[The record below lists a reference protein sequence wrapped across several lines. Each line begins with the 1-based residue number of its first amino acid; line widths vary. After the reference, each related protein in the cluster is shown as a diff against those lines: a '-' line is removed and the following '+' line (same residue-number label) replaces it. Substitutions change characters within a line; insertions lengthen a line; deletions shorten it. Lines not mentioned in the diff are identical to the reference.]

1 MLRSLFPTIC
11 GNYAVPLA
19 KELAGGTSTGPL
31 LMELPVLLLTNGVLL
46 PNAKLKVPVKSKTN
60 LATLDRFIVNKGIPG
75 KSLVLVAYR
84 VEKEKKVFE
93 TGTVALVEQVV
104 CWSYNNFVQY
114 TIHLVGVSRAKIE
127 KFAIPI
133 STVQQL
139 YAIEGEIS
147 AELRKEFLNR
157 VRELSLSL
165 SFDRIEDSFTLKK
178 FLNEDR
184 MEDLADYCVSL
195 VNDVPYPSL
204 LNYLATLEIP
214 KRVKLANDWLKDHL
228 KTISTIG
235 SRDVRIEQPYLPRGV
250 RQIPHKPAKNNI
262 DELESKLQNAGLP
275 DNVKDRVWAEFE
287 RLKGMGPNSS
297 EQHVLTSYL
306 ELVASLPW
314 NKSTPESIDI
324 KKAREL
330 LDASHSGMEDVKKR
344 VLEFLA
350 ITGPI
355 LCFAGPPG
363 IGKTSIAKAIAQSL
377 GRNFERIS
385 LGGIRD
391 ESDIRGHRRT
401 YVAAMCGR
409 IIQAMKH
416 AGSNNPLIL
425 LDEVDKL
432 FSGLHGS
439 PSAALLEVL
448 DPEQNNSFT
457 DHYLNLPFDLSN
469 VLFIA
474 TANDL
479 SKIEGPLADRME
491 IIEMTGYSTNEKIE
505 IAERHL
511 IPRQLLQHGICPDH
525 LRIQTDA
532 LRVMVEDYTR
542 ESGVRQLERAI
553 AATCRFV
560 ALRIAESVR
569 DENEVDSMMNT
580 ELPIIVTAH
589 KCREILGK
597 ERFSS
602 LDLVEQMGKFRIG
615 TCFGLAW
622 TPFGGELMVIEAN
635 RCAGKG
641 KTVMTGKLGD
651 VLRES
656 VDVARTWIRANA
668 VRLSADNLEGSDI
681 HVHLPSGAVGKDG
694 PSAGCALV
702 AALFSLASGRLV
714 RADTAVT
721 GEISL
726 TGHILPVGGIKEKV
740 LGAHRAGLRRVILPL
755 ANQTDVEHIDKAI
768 KEEMDILFSSDID
781 DLLQKIMESDNTVN
795 VLSKL

>member
-1 MLRSLFPTIC
+1 
-11 GNYAVPLA
+11 
-19 KELAGGTSTGPL
+19 
-31 LMELPVLLLTNGVLL
+31 MELPVLLLTNGVLL

-84 VEKEKKVFE
+84 VEKEKVN
-93 TGTVALVEQVV
+93 L
-104 CWSYNNFVQY
+104 NINFQEKLRSFY
-114 TIHLVGVSRAKIE
+114 ELYGCKPRIHQS
-127 KFAIPI
+127 
-133 STVQQL
+133 
-139 YAIEGEIS
+139 EIS

-184 MEDLADYCVSL
+184 MEDLADFWFFSVSL

-228 KTISTIG
+228 KTISTAG

-287 RLKGMGPNSS
+287 RLKGMGQNSS

-314 NKSTPESIDI
+314 SKSTPESIDI
-324 KKAREL
+324 KKVRPPAPVCVRGVVVLFVVATYPPMTPPSCSYFLFWRLCDGPGPRRSRCHVQSRRFSLWLFRQNYCVCVISYFSARHT
-330 LDASHSGMEDVKKR
+330 A
-344 VLEFLA
+344 FQ

-532 LRVMVEDYTR
+532 LRLMVEDYTR

-569 DENEVDSMMNT
+569 DENDVDSMMNT
-580 ELPIIVTAH
+580 ELPIIVTAQ

-602 LDLVEQMGKFRIG
+602 LDLVEQMGKFRVG

-668 VRLSADNLEGSDI
+668 ARLADFCLRSAVRPKVRVDFSRLNADNLEGSDI

-726 TGHILPVGGIKEKV
+726 TGHILPVSRWKKLNSPRHSSLEGPRDSISLSV
-740 LGAHRAGLRRVILPL
+740 VI
-755 ANQTDVEHIDKAI
+755 
-768 KEEMDILFSSDID
+768 S
-781 DLLQKIMESDNTVN
+781 
-795 VLSKL
+795 

>member
-1 MLRSLFPTIC
+1 
-11 GNYAVPLA
+11 
-19 KELAGGTSTGPL
+19 
-31 LMELPVLLLTNGVLL
+31 MELPVLLVTNGVLM

-60 LATLDRFIVNKGIPG
+60 LATLDRFVINKGLPG

-84 VEKEKKVFE
+84 LEKRKKVYE

-139 YAIEGEIS
+139 YAVEGEIS
-147 AELRKEFLNR
+147 SDLRKEFVDR
-157 VRELSLSL
+157 VGELSMSLSL
-165 SFDRIEDSFTLKK
+165 DRIEDSLALKK

-184 MEDLADYCVSL
+184 LEDLADYCVSL
-195 VNDVPYPSL
+195 VNDVSYSSL
-204 LNYLATLEIP
+204 LNYLGTLEIP
-214 KRVKLANDWLKDHL
+214 KRVGLANSWLKEHL
-228 KTISTIG
+228 NEEQNVVPYALRGHYIKRERIWIYTHPTLD
-235 SRDVRIEQPYLPRGV
+235 SRDVPDVEQPYLPRIRHG
-250 RQIPHKPAKNNI
+250 HNKFSKNNI
-262 DELESKLQNAGLP
+262 DELETKLQQAGLP
-275 DNVKDRVWAEFE
+275 DNVKNRVWAEFD
-287 RLKGMGPNSS
+287 RLKSMGQNSS
-297 EQHVLTSYL
+297 EQH
-306 ELVASLPW
+306 
-314 NKSTPESIDI
+314 
-324 KKAREL
+324 AREL
-330 LDASHSGMEDVKKR
+330 LDSSHSGMEGVKKR
-344 VLEFLA
+344 ILEFLA
-350 ITGPI
+350 VRKLSNSITGPI
-355 LCFAGPPG
+355 LCFGGPPG
-363 IGKTSIAKAIAQSL
+363 IGKTSIAKAIALSL

-432 FSGLHGS
+432 FAGNHGS

-457 DHYLNLPFDLSN
+457 DHYLNLPFDLSS

-491 IIEMTGYSTNEKIE
+491 IIEMSGYSTNEKME
-505 IAERHL
+505 IAENHL
-511 IPRQLLQHGICPDH
+511 IPRQLLQHGISPDH
-525 LRIQTDA
+525 LRIERDA
-532 LRVMVEDYTR
+532 IRVMVEDYTH

-560 ALRIAESVR
+560 ALRVAEYAR
-569 DENEVDSMMNT
+569 YENDGDSMMQNEPT
-580 ELPIIVTAH
+580 IVTPNE
-589 KCREILGK
+589 CREILGK

-602 LDLVEQMGKFRIG
+602 LDLVEQMGRFQVG

-635 RCAGKG
+635 RCDGKG
-641 KTVMTGKLGD
+641 KIVMTGKLGD

-668 VRLSADNLEGSDI
+668 KRYNADNLEGSDL

-702 AALFSLASGRLV
+702 AALYSLASGRLI

-726 TGHILPVGGIKEKV
+726 TGHVLPVGGIKEKV

-755 ANQTDVEHIDKAI
+755 SNRGDVDVIDKTI
-768 KEEMDILFSSDID
+768 KMEMDIQFTSDID
-781 DLLQKIMESDNTVN
+781 DLLQKVMENDKTDIL
-795 VLSKL
+795 LSKL

>member
-1 MLRSLFPTIC
+1 
-11 GNYAVPLA
+11 
-19 KELAGGTSTGPL
+19 
-31 LMELPVLLLTNGVLL
+31 MELPVLLLTNGVLL

-60 LATLDRFIVNKGIPG
+60 LATLDRFVLNKGLPG
-75 KSLVLVAYR
+75 KSLILVAYR
-84 VEKEKKVFE
+84 MEKEKKVFE

-127 KFAIPI
+127 KFAIPV

-147 AELRKEFLNR
+147 SKLRKEFVDR
-157 VRELSLSL
+157 VKQLSISL
-165 SFDRIEDSFTLKK
+165 SFDRIEDSFTIKK

-184 MEDLADYCVSL
+184 MEDLTDFCVSL
-195 VNDVPYPSL
+195 MNDVSYPSL
-204 LNYLATLEIP
+204 LEYLATLEIP
-214 KRVKLANDWLKDHL
+214 ARVKLANNWLKDHL
-228 KTISTIG
+228 KSIPTIG
-235 SRDVRIEQPYLPRGV
+235 SNDVRIEQTYLPRS
-250 RQIPHKPAKNNI
+250 RRIPQKTTKNST

-275 DNVKDRVWAEFE
+275 DSVKDRVWADFE
-287 RLKGMGPNSS
+287 RLKGTGQNNS

-314 NKSTPESIDI
+314 SKSTPESIDI

-330 LDASHSGMEDVKKR
+330 LDASHSGMDNVKKR

-350 ITGPI
+350 VRKLSNSVTGPI

-409 IIQAMKH
+409 IIQALKH

-432 FSGLHGS
+432 YSGIHGS

-505 IAERHL
+505 IAQRHL

-532 LRVMVEDYTR
+532 LRVMIEDYTR

-560 ALRIAESVR
+560 ALRIAEGAR
-569 DENEVDSMMNT
+569 DENDVDTMMST
-580 ELPIIVTAH
+580 ELQLIVSAER
-589 KCREILGK
+589 CREILGK

-602 LDLVEQMGKFRIG
+602 LNLVEQMGKFRIG

-622 TPFGGELMVIEAN
+622 TPFGGELMVIETN
-635 RCAGKG
+635 SCAGKG
-641 KTVMTGKLGD
+641 KVVMTGKLGD

-668 VRLSADNLEGSDI
+668 ARLNADTLERSDI

-755 ANQTDVEHIDKAI
+755 ANQRDVDQVDKTI
-768 KEEMDILFSSDID
+768 KADMDIQFSSDID
-781 DLLQKIMESDNTVN
+781 DLLQKIMERDNTVN